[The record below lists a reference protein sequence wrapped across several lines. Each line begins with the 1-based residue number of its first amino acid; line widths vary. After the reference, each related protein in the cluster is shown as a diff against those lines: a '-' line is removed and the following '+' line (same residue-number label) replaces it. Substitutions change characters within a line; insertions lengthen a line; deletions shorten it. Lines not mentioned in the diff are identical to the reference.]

1 MSLCMNC
8 NTHGAD
14 DMEVISNLIK
24 IRLKPKVLLNH
35 YMLCVRSVKL
45 FLLSHIYFVIT
56 VSNSHLPELW
66 VYLCRELLNAHR
78 DNLGTMVKLVIF
90 NELSNARNPN
100 NMQVLHTVLQHSPEQ
115 APKVKLDRLEK
126 FQQK

>member
-45 FLLSHIYFVIT
+45 FLLSHIYFVNT

-115 APKVKLDRLEK
+115 APKVKLDRLET